1 MIRAD
6 VPEHVIA
13 MTVSEN
19 RSVGSKERPGGTRK
33 RNDQLAGHDSE
44 QKNS

>member
-6 VPEHVIA
+6 VPKHVTA

-19 RSVGSKERPGGTRK
+19 RSVGSKERPGGAKKQTT
-33 RNDQLAGHDSE
+33 N
-44 QKNS
+44 